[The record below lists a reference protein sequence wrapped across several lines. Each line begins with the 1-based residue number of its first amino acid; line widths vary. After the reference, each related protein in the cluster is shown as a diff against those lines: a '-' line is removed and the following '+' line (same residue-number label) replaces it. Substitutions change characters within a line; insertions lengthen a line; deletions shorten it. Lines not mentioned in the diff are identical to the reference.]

1 MELPPPNAFSLFANI
16 PFRVLSLEGKSYP
29 WDTRASGYGRGEGV
43 ATIVIKPLEDAIR
56 DGDPVRAVIRQTAL
70 NQDGKTQTITSP
82 SLQAQQE
89 LIRTCYDRARLNPAD
104 TTYVEAHMTGTP
116 TGDPVEAEAIGSVF
130 SQGRR
135 KGEQLYVGSVKSN
148 IGHTEATSG
157 LASVIKV
164 VLALEKG
171 LIPPNINFDKANP
184 RINLNE
190 WNMQVPTRL
199 QEWPS
204 GRLRRAS
211 INNFGYGGSNSH
223 VILDGAFYHLQP
235 LLCQEIDV
243 AAQVPKIPRRSHEN
257 RRRVFALCAKD
268 VGSLTATVVKLRD
281 YLQEV
286 KVEDED
292 AFLSN
297 LAFTLIRRYSSFP
310 WVAAISAG
318 SISEL
323 VHALNVKT
331 LELRRPTNMPQIG
344 FVFNGQGAQW
354 HAMGRELIDA
364 YPIFRESAY
373 EADQCFRDAGSSW
386 SLIGMSS

>member
-1 MELPPPNAFSLFANI
+1 M
-16 PFRVLSLEGKSYP
+16 
-29 WDTRASGYGRGEGV
+29 
-43 ATIVIKPLEDAIR
+43 
-56 DGDPVRAVIRQTAL
+56 
-70 NQDGKTQTITSP
+70 
-82 SLQAQQE
+82 QAQQE
-89 LIRTCYDRARLNPAD
+89 LIRMCYDRARLNPAD

-135 KGEQLYVGSVKSN
+135 KGEHLYVGSVKSN

-184 RINLNE
+184 GINLNE

-199 QEWPS
+199 QKWPS

-235 LLCQEIDV
+235 LCREIGV
-243 AAQVPKIPRRSHEN
+243 AGQVPKIARRSHEN
-257 RRRVFALCAKD
+257 HRRVFVLCAKD
-268 VGSLTATVVKLRD
+268 VGSITATVVKLRD

-292 AFLSN
+292 SFLGN
-297 LAFTLIRRYSSFP
+297 LAFTLIRRHSSFP
-310 WVAAISAG
+310 WVAAIPAG

-386 SLIGMSS
+386 SLIGMSF